1 MVLKCRSLREI
12 IGKKPNKPEV
22 EKHPEP
28 RIVNVQ
34 KVMEDGSVRIVG
46 EIMSN
51 TCLGLNMGVFTVRR
65 FYLGI
70 RFFEPLNQYVLI
82 HTNVSDND
90 GYAIV
95 VSDEKAL
102 QAIIE
107 KGKTEI
113 LNEPEFKRLRKANSV
128 SIVSENSN

>member
-1 MVLKCRSLREI
+1 MVLKCSSLREI
-12 IGKKPNKPEV
+12 LFKKPKKQEI
-22 EKHPEP
+22 EKHPVP

-82 HTNVSDND
+82 HTNASDND

-95 VSDEKAL
+95 VSDEEAL
-102 QAIIE
+102 QAIVE

-113 LNEPEFKRLRKANSV
+113 LNEPEFKRLRKLNSV
-128 SIVSENSN
+128 SIVSGNSN